1 MSVTNNL
8 LSVAFN
14 LLPNIEMTQA
24 ESSYTM
30 LPMVEDPRKLPMN
43 DVSPKHSDFAE
54 RLNEL
59 MERPSSQ
66 IRSVNQLKDAAGITY
81 EMARRYTLGISKP
94 RDEKLRKIATLLG
107 VSVSYLDNGDGH
119 VSTEPQ
125 LMNPIQVDGL
135 YHSPG
140 MPLPEFARIS
150 QYPDGRIFVPIIGDA
165 TMGPDGFFEEYGVN
179 SRYGDGYVQAPFNVS
194 PYSYGLRG
202 VGGCMHPAIR
212 DGWLVIFDPEAQ
224 PMPTEYVHVC
234 LKDGRQTIK
243 EFIGLHDGI
252 LTLMAVNTGERITF
266 KNDQVLG
273 MATCVFIVSPS
284 RRISELPEMDFRE

>member
-1 MSVTNNL
+1 MFTLINNFDLFEEVPMQTTADRIHDLMIEKGMSQADLMRATNASKGTVSKWLSGTNTPSGRFLLNLASALGTTGDFL
-8 LSVAFN
+8 LSGNTQNTGVA
-14 LLPNIEMTQA
+14 
-24 ESSYTM
+24 
-30 LPMVEDPRKLPMN
+30 VPRGAK
-43 DVSPKHSDFAE
+43 
-54 RLNEL
+54 
-59 MERPSSQ
+59 
-66 IRSVNQLKDAAGITY
+66 
-81 EMARRYTLGISKP
+81 
-94 RDEKLRKIATLLG
+94 
-107 VSVSYLDNGDGH
+107 
-119 VSTEPQ
+119 PQ

-135 YHSPG
+135 HHSPG

-273 MATCVFIVSPS
+273 IATCVFIVSPS
-284 RRISELPEMDFRE
+284 RRISELPEMDYLE